1 MPYPRRLLND
11 GEEVVLDLRPH
22 WWFFAKHIVTGI
34 ALLVVIVLIMSAH
47 PTGFLWTF
55 LEGTWG
61 VVALVW
67 AGWLVLKYLNWNFT
81 HFVVTSNRVI
91 SRTGV
96 LAKRGEEIPLERIT
110 NINFRQGIWERVIG
124 AGDLDIESAGR
135 DGSSHFEDI
144 WHPDAVQQ
152 EIYREIEANA
162 RKQASWHIGPGA
174 PAASTAPPAAN
185 TAPPAGD
192 IPAQLQQLA
201 ELRDKGVIT
210 PAEFEAKKTQL
221 LERM

>member
-1 MPYPRRLLND
+1 MPYPRRLLNP
-11 GEEVVLDLRPH
+11 GEELALDLRPH
-22 WWFFAKHIVTGI
+22 WWFFAEHIVGGIGLLFALIIIFAIFDLSDWWLTAPWGVI
-34 ALLVVIVLIMSAH
+34 ALI
-47 PTGFLWTF
+47 
-55 LEGTWG
+55 
-61 VVALVW
+61 W

-96 LAKRGEEIPLERIT
+96 LAKRGEEIPLERIS

-152 EIYREIEANA
+152 EIYRQMEANA
-162 RKQASWHIGPGA
+162 RKQASWHVA
-174 PAASTAPPAAN
+174 PQASAAPPTAPS
-185 TAPPAGD
+185 AGD
-192 IPAQLQQLA
+192 IPAQLHQLA

-210 PAEFEAKKTQL
+210 PEEFATKKAQL